1 MSETKV
7 RQAFRDQARFCRRMA
22 APRTAMICDAL
33 ADTLDDGCRT
43 GARALGWP
51 GEPLVDA
58 LPLRLVGGL
67 NAMAMRTPDSQ
78 LAMLFGRGE
87 GDAEPI
93 LADALY
99 RHDDTLLPWLDGPPQ
114 TNEIGRS
121 AALMVGLLAVARR
134 FGHPFDLIE
143 IGSSAGLNLLIDRIA
158 FDLGGTAFGPAD
170 APLRLTPDWRGP
182 APLPASIAFAA
193 IAGCDA
199 APIDATDPAA
209 AERLRAYVWAEKA
222 ERLTR
227 IDTAIAMLRARPV
240 ALQHADAA
248 EWVERRL
255 ALPQAPMTTRVLVHS
270 VVWQYL
276 GAERQARITTAIERA
291 GAAASA
297 DRPLAWV
304 TMEPNRDLAAHETT
318 IRFWPGGHNAVVVA
332 RSHPHGEWIEP
343 VAA

>member
-1 MSETKV
+1 MSETTV
-7 RQAFRDQARFCRRMA
+7 CQAFRDQARFCRRMD

-33 ADTLDDGCRT
+33 AEVLDGDTRT
-43 GARALGWP
+43 GARVLGWP
-51 GEPLVDA
+51 GEPLTDA

-67 NAMAMRTPDSQ
+67 NAMAMRTPDSG
-78 LAMLFGRGE
+78 LAALFGRGE
-87 GDAEPI
+87 GDAAPV
-93 LADALY
+93 LADALR
-99 RHDDTLLPWLDGPPQ
+99 RHDDALLPWLDGPPQ

-121 AALMVGLLAVARR
+121 AALMAGLIVVARR

-158 FDLGGTAFGPAD
+158 FDLGGTALGPAD
-170 APLRLTPDWRGP
+170 APIRLVPDWRGAAPPP
-182 APLPASIAFAA
+182 APIAFAA

-222 ERLTR
+222 ERLAR

-255 ALPQAPMTTRVLVHS
+255 ALPQAPRTTRVLVHS

-276 GAERQARITTAIERA
+276 GAERQARIAAAIERA

-297 DRPLAWV
+297 ERPLAWV
-304 TMEPNRDLAAHETT
+304 TMEPNRDLAAHETSV
-318 IRFWPGGHNAVVVA
+318 RFWPGGDRPAVIA

-343 VAA
+343 VAR